1 MNILMGAQIGN
12 TCDECYSGK
21 IIHLLHLGFHFDI
34 SLISEM
40 PGSANVLMNLG
51 KKRLFHIEWNMED
64 FTLMTKG

>member
-40 PGSANVLMNLG
+40 PGSANVLMNL
-51 KKRLFHIEWNMED
+51 KIQNPIIL
-64 FTLMTKG
+64 